1 MLLVA
6 ANIMQRE
13 VAGELSKC
21 ILLGWVIGTQLWRCN
36 GSNYLWRWA
45 WRTPNNAEIEKRNEF
60 QDAVNFLFCGPLLS
74 DHSTSP
80 FHANNLKISPCQ
92 YQLSKAQSTGYC
104 NVENFTV
111 QSSRC
116 KCSGPLTPITYCTIE
131 KTCLIMASLDW
142 WRLIASSSFD
152 IGRDSVL
159 MILNRGDLN
168 TKKLVSQYR
177 VKLSY
182 SQKQCRQHSGVKKAV
197 IKGTLYTV
205 KPGVDQITMQITW
218 PSLSL

>member
-1 MLLVA
+1 MYFAWMGNRNTASEMQCQQLPVA
-6 ANIMQRE
+6 LSMTHPKQCRNRE
-13 VAGELSKC
+13 KKWIPRRSKFS
-21 ILLGWVIGTQLWRCN
+21 L
-36 GSNYLWRWA
+36 
-45 WRTPNNAEIEKRNEF
+45 
-60 QDAVNFLFCGPLLS
+60 CGPLLS

-104 NVENFTV
+104 NVENVTV
-111 QSSRC
+111 RSTRC

-159 MILNRGDLN
+159 MILKHGG
-168 TKKLVSQYR
+168 S
-177 VKLSY
+177 
-182 SQKQCRQHSGVKKAV
+182 
-197 IKGTLYTV
+197 
-205 KPGVDQITMQITW
+205 
-218 PSLSL
+218 